1 MSKLCTYS
9 IRKPIHRYK
18 PIVPPR
24 HLLSPKRTLI
34 PGRRPLGWQPSR
46 FLADR
51 AEAEHAFAQ
60 AEQLSS
66 VNAAA
71 AELGPPGRRSARP
84 LPGTAWVCLPATAGW
99 SGSGRS
105 SPPAAGRRVVRLE
118 NHFLR
123 QLCAV
128 SIDSEG
134 SLSMPWR
141 RLTRTTRL
149 A

>member
-1 MSKLCTYS
+1 MATVSPGCGGGAES
-9 IRKPIHRYK
+9 RSARIDHRVNRGHG
-18 PIVPPR
+18 PQ
-24 HLLSPKRTLI
+24 
-34 PGRRPLGWQPSR
+34 LG
-46 FLADR
+46 
-51 AEAEHAFAQ
+51 
-60 AEQLSS
+60 S
-66 VNAAA
+66 VNAVA
-71 AELGPPGRRSARP
+71 AELGATWPSLRKAFARHG
-84 LPGTAWVCLPATAGW
+84 LGMPACNRGAVRQW
-99 SGSGRS
+99 AVV
-105 SPPAAGRRVVRLE
+105 AAGSRPPRSRLE